1 MCFIY
6 DNFAGTSLN
15 TSKWVS
21 FNYYGTITVNNG
33 ITISVSNPNSIY
45 YIADAGIF
53 TSIGFN
59 PSNTIA
65 DIYIT
70 NASGSYPV
78 ININTNNYLFL
89 CRLFRIMVWY

>member
-1 MCFIY
+1 MFLFY

-59 PSNTIA
+59 PSNT
-65 DIYIT
+65 
-70 NASGSYPV
+70 NNSYSF
-78 ININTNNYLFL
+78 INE
-89 CRLFRIMVWY
+89 